1 MNTEEKEMTI
11 AKWHEKGKKTGKKY
25 ELVEDDCIEY
35 DGHKLYRIRA
45 LNYVLV
51 PGFIN
56 EHIYP
61 GALGGYVAS
70 EKNLVQTGNCWVC
83 DGAKVYGNAIVK
95 DNAVVGKDAVISENA
110 VILENAYVIEKSVV
124 EGNCIVKG
132 HAGVSQHSVLRR
144 NCILDDY
151 AFVECSILAGNIFLG
166 NEVHV
171 IGSKLEGQIEIA
183 KEYDKNED
191 YRLTIRQSTL
201 EGHIVVKN
209 SDFVILDSFVKDVS
223 VENVCTLVFENSVVE
238 QSDFE
243 KCEEIYVKD
252 CNHDYADCG
261 HDRAISD
268 LTLINLSYYS
278 NSNGDICR
286 FD

>member
-132 HAGVSQHSVLRR
+132 HAGVSQFTVVC
-144 NCILDDY
+144 CI
-151 AFVECSILAGNIFLG
+151 SSIFL
-166 NEVHV
+166 
-171 IGSKLEGQIEIA
+171 
-183 KEYDKNED
+183 DK
-191 YRLTIRQSTL
+191 
-201 EGHIVVKN
+201 
-209 SDFVILDSFVKDVS
+209 
-223 VENVCTLVFENSVVE
+223 
-238 QSDFE
+238 
-243 KCEEIYVKD
+243 
-252 CNHDYADCG
+252 
-261 HDRAISD
+261 AISF
-268 LTLINLSYYS
+268 LTSISGQHLAKLCLKFHASTSMPFIK
-278 NSNGDICR
+278 ICR
-286 FD
+286 VLE